1 MRYPRTWPTLVF
13 LNGCIYTMDSAHQI
27 VEALAISSSRIVAT
41 GPSHKIQR
49 YIGPCTHVIDLQKR
63 TMIPGFIDT
72 HVHFV
77 ALALSSYHIDLTHA
91 HTLNV
96 IQRLLAQEIHHAKP
110 DQWIIAS
117 KWNPNLLP
125 PDRTPTKH
133 DLDKLSPTNP
143 IVVKSVDGHTYW
155 VNSQALTVASITATT
170 PNPLGGVIE
179 RNKTTGDPTGILRET
194 AMEILEACMPP
205 IPNSTF
211 DNVLKHAIHQAHV
224 FGITSI
230 HVPEDQRA
238 FQAFQRLLA
247 CNALQLRVYMLLPIE
262 LFNSIL
268 ALGLT
273 TGFGSD
279 KLRFGAVKVFVDGA
293 LGSQTAVMF
302 HPYEGTYDNS
312 GVLVTPKER
321 LQEILQVGS
330 VHNIQVAAHAIGDKA
345 NHIILD
351 VIEHVASSDTKDQTR
366 FRIEHAQHLT
376 SSDISRFSDPSII
389 ACMQPAHISLDMDI
403 ADQHLGPRSTTAYR
417 LRSLWNAG
425 ACLTFGSDSPVTT
438 LDPLKGVYAAV
449 TRKKIDTQPSTSWH
463 PDERLTVSDAIQAY
477 TINAARASGE
487 ETIKGSIEP
496 GKLADLVVLSE
507 NIFELSDEDLYP
519 VHVDMT
525 IFDGEIVYERQRH

>member
-1 MRYPRTWPTLVF
+1 MRYSGIWPTLVF
-13 LNGCIYTMDSAHQI
+13 LNGSIYTMDPTHRI
-27 VEALAISSSRIVAT
+27 VEALAISGSRIVTT
-41 GPSHKIQR
+41 GTSHRIQR
-49 YIGPCTHVIDLQKR
+49 YIGPCTQVIDLQKR

-72 HVHFV
+72 HIHFV
-77 ALALSSYHIDLTHA
+77 ASALSTYEIDLTHA
-91 HTLNV
+91 HTLSA
-96 IQRLLAQEIHHAKP
+96 IQHTLAQEILDAKP
-110 DQWIIAS
+110 DQWVVAT
-117 KWNPNLLP
+117 KWNPNLLSS
-125 PDRTPTKH
+125 DCIPTKQ
-133 DLDKLSPTNP
+133 DLDKLSTTNP
-143 IVVKSVDGHTYW
+143 IVVKSVDGHTFW
-155 VNSQALTVASITATT
+155 INSQALSVASITSTT
-170 PNPLGGVIE
+170 PNPPGGVIE
-179 RNKTTGDPTGILRET
+179 RDKTTGDPTGILRET
-194 AMEILEACMPP
+194 AIELLEACIPP
-205 IPNSTF
+205 IPESEI
-211 DNVLKHAIHQAHV
+211 DNALKHAIHQAHV
-224 FGITSI
+224 LGITSI
-230 HVPEDQRA
+230 HVPEDKMA

-262 LFNSIL
+262 LFHSIL

-279 KLRFGAVKVFVDGA
+279 KLRFGAIKVFVDGA
-293 LGSQTAVMF
+293 LGSQTAAMF
-302 HPYEGTYDNS
+302 HPYEGARENI

-321 LQEILQVGS
+321 LQEILQVAY

-345 NHIILD
+345 NHLILD
-351 VIEHVASSDTKDQTR
+351 VIEHVISCDAKNHTQ

-376 SSDISRFSDPSII
+376 SSDIPRFSNPSII

-417 LRSLWNAG
+417 LQSLWNAG

-449 TRKKIDTQPSTSWH
+449 TRKKIDTQSSSSWH
-463 PDERLTVSDAIQAY
+463 PAERLTVLDAIQAY

-507 NIFELSDEDLYP
+507 NIFELSDEDL
-519 VHVDMT
+519 HTIQVDMT

>member
-27 VEALAISSSRIVAT
+27 VEALAISGSRIVAT
-41 GPSHKIQR
+41 GPLRKIQR
-49 YIGPCTHVIDLQKR
+49 YIGPCTQVIDLQKR
-63 TMIPGFIDT
+63 IMIPGFIDT
-72 HVHFV
+72 HIHFV
-77 ALALSSYHIDLTHA
+77 ASALSTYEIDLTHT
-91 HTLNV
+91 HTLTA
-96 IQRLLAQEIHHAKP
+96 IQHLLAQEIHHVKP

-125 PDRTPTKH
+125 SDNSPTKQ
-133 DLDKLSPTNP
+133 DLDDLSPTNP

-155 VNSQALTVASITATT
+155 VNSQALTIASITSMT
-170 PNPLGGVIE
+170 PNPPGGVIE
-179 RNKTTGDPTGILRET
+179 RDKTTGDPTGILRET
-194 AMEILEACMPP
+194 AMGILEACIPP
-205 IPNSTF
+205 IPNSAV
-211 DNVLKHAIHQAHV
+211 DNALKHAVHQAHV

-230 HVPEDQRA
+230 HVPEDERA

-247 CNALQLRVYMLLPIE
+247 SNTLQLRVYMLLPIE

-273 TGFGSD
+273 TVFGSD

-293 LGSQTAVMF
+293 LGSQTAAMV
-302 HPYEGTYDNS
+302 HPYEGTYDNN
-312 GVLVTPKER
+312 GVIVTHKER
-321 LQEILQVGS
+321 LQEILQVAS
-330 VHNIQVAAHAIGDKA
+330 AHNIQVAAHAIGDKA

-351 VIEHVASSDTKDQTR
+351 VIEHVASSEIKDQTR
-366 FRIEHAQHLT
+366 FRIEHAQHLM

-403 ADQHLGPRSTTAYR
+403 ADQHLGPRSITAYR
-417 LRSLWNAG
+417 LLSLRNAG
-425 ACLTFGSDSPVTT
+425 ASLAFGSDSPVTT

-463 PDERLTVSDAIQAY
+463 PDERLTVFDAIQAY

-507 NIFELSDEDLYP
+507 NIFELSDEDLYTAQ
-519 VHVDMT
+519 VDMT
-525 IFDGEIVYERQRH
+525 IFDGEIVYERQRY